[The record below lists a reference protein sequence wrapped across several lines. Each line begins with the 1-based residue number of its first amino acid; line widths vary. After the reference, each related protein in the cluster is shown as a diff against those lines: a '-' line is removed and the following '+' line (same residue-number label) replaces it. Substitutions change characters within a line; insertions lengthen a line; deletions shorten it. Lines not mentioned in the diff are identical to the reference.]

1 MNQNELDILL
11 RKFYDGETTL
21 DEEKLLREVLAGDD
35 ADKLLM
41 QGMKQMGQE
50 IPAAPADLEQSLS
63 DMIDEWEEQE
73 SHDKVAPIAPVAS
86 STWRRPAW
94 WAAAASVAVVV
105 AAGWWFMRDSKPSG
119 TEVEGPM
126 TAQTTPAPQTESEDI
141 EAPQEITPPAA
152 QDNDSEQAS
161 SPRKTRS
168 EQPKRVYPRK
178 DLGKEPL
185 LAQASPRDLTSD
197 GQAAVEALAKFSS
210 TLNKGMDQFSRAQ
223 DKIEDINNTINQ
235 HLIID

>member
-11 RKFYDGETTL
+11 SRYFDGESTL

-50 IPAAPADLEQSLS
+50 TPAAPADLEQSLS
-63 DMIDEWEEQE
+63 DMIDEWEEMD
-73 SHDKVAPIAPVAS
+73 SNDKIASIAPVAS
-86 STWRRPAW
+86 FTWRRPAW

-105 AAGWWFMRDSKPSG
+105 AAGWWFMRDNNPTG
-119 TEVEGPM
+119 TEVGGPM

-141 EAPQEITPPAA
+141 EAQQEITSPAA
-152 QDNDSEQAS
+152 QDNDSEQATS
-161 SPRKTRS
+161 LRKTRS

-197 GQAAVEALAKFSS
+197 EQAAIEALAKFSS
-210 TLNKGMDQFSRAQ
+210 TLNKGIDQMSRAQ
-223 DKIEDINNTINQ
+223 DKIEDINNSVSQYFN
-235 HLIID
+235 

>member
-21 DEEKLLREVLAGDD
+21 DEEQLLREVLAGDD
-35 ADKLLM
+35 ADKLLI
-41 QGMKQMGQE
+41 QGLQQMGQE
-50 IPAAPADLEQSLS
+50 TPAAPADLEQSLS

-73 SHDKVAPIAPVAS
+73 SHDKVAPIASVAS
-86 STWRRPAW
+86 LTWHRPAW
-94 WAAAASVAVVV
+94 WAVAASVAVVV
-105 AAGWWFMRDSKPSG
+105 AAGWWFMRDNNPTG
-119 TEVEGPM
+119 TEVEE
-126 TAQTTPAPQTESEDI
+126 TKIAQTIQVPQTESEDM
-141 EAPQEITPPAA
+141 EAAQEVTPPAT
-152 QDNDSEQAS
+152 QDNDSEQAT

-197 GQAAVEALAKFSS
+197 EQAAIEALAKFSS
-210 TLNKGMDQFSRAQ
+210 TVNKGIDQMSRAQ
-223 DKIEDINNTINQ
+223 DKIEDINNTVSQYFN
-235 HLIID
+235 